1 MFDYYDFNGKFSLKY
16 SEVPKDYDISEI
28 QFVFDF
34 IYLVFKRD
42 VDIDNAIESVSN
54 DYGLSKGYLKDY
66 LIENKNILNKSNED
80 EFLKQVEK
88 LNTKSLKKLLKKHGL
103 KASGKRKK
111 IIERIKDNNL
121 LAGDYYLSSK
131 SKVFYKNKKR
141 RVNIFNSLP
150 QDFYYFNDFNEYYMD
165 NFRKKVDKIP
175 VDFISRYVNKAIGE
189 EDHKMFTSNNSVLA
203 EHFYL
208 KNDYKSM
215 LEYVLK
221 IFCINLNPI
230 WKIDDLD
237 NHEGLSQDSYDILLF
252 LYDKLGKNRIIS
264 AYFVVWDSFNFEK
277 IIVSKYAGYKY
288 LKDILNNKDYFRI
301 VEDLDKKYY
310 SNVDLKI
317 KKIVQKTLF
326 DF

>member
-1 MFDYYDFNGKFSLKY
+1 MFDSYDFSGKFSLKY
-16 SEVPKDYDISEI
+16 SEVPKDYDISDI
-28 QFVFDF
+28 QFIFDF

-42 VDIDNAIESVSN
+42 VDIDKAIESVSD
-54 DYGLSKGYLKDY
+54 DYGLSEDYLKDY
-66 LIENKNILNKSNED
+66 LIENKYILNKSSEE

-88 LNTKSLKKLLKKHGL
+88 LNTKSLKKLLKKHGF
-103 KASGKRKK
+103 KASGKRDK
-111 IIERIKDNNL
+111 IIERVKDSKLFAN
-121 LAGDYYLSSK
+121 YQLSSK
-131 SKVFYKNKKR
+131 SRIFYQNKNR
-141 RVNIFNSLP
+141 RMDIFNGLP

-165 NFRKKVDKIP
+165 NFRKKADKIP
-175 VDFISRYVNKAIGE
+175 VDFINQYVDKAIDS
-189 EDHKMFTSNNSVLA
+189 EDHRMFTINNSVLA
-203 EHFYL
+203 EHFFL
-208 KNDYKSM
+208 KDDYKSM

-230 WKIDDLD
+230 WKLDDLD
-237 NHEGLSQDSYDILLF
+237 NHEGISQDNCDILL
-252 LYDKLGKNRIIS
+252 LLHDKLGKNRIIS